1 MRLLRRKE
9 KSYET
14 QDSNQGWK
22 TRVEPQPHSP
32 LIEFG
37 VARVLSAP
45 LPVSVTRDLI
55 IAGHFWRIQMATTDF
70 ARTFARL
77 LSDRA
82 GLTRSLLGVG
92 LLVLGGWCFWLAR
105 ARVTLYEVSSEARV
119 ELDAA
124 AYPIQSPLLG
134 RVVEAHLQVGQ
145 AVQRGD
151 VLVEVD
157 AAPEQLQM
165 QQETVHAQGLDLE
178 VTRLRS
184 QVAAEQSARA
194 EEQWTAQLSLE
205 EANGRIREAEAA
217 ARYADAELARE
228 QKMKEAGLVPPR
240 DLEKIEADAR
250 RLRAT
255 FENTETAARRL
266 PQEQATRD
274 REREVRI
281 QRLYSEIAALE
292 EQRNTVNAG
301 MQGLKYEVERRFI
314 RAPIDGRI
322 GECMVLRPGSVVE
335 EAESLASIVPSGQ
348 LRVVAQFPAE
358 AALGRVQTGQSAT
371 LRLDGY
377 PWAEFG
383 SVSATV
389 ARVAQEI
396 RDGRVRVELAIN
408 PGPGFRGH
416 LEHGMPGTIEVAVE
430 RLTPLALVLRTTGQ
444 WMTRRP

>member
-1 MRLLRRKE
+1 
-9 KSYET
+9 
-14 QDSNQGWK
+14 
-22 TRVEPQPHSP
+22 
-32 LIEFG
+32 
-37 VARVLSAP
+37 
-45 LPVSVTRDLI
+45 
-55 IAGHFWRIQMATTDF
+55 MASTAF

-77 LSDRA
+77 LSDRG
-82 GLTRSLLGVG
+82 GLTRTLLAVG
-92 LLVLGGWCFWLAR
+92 LLVLVGWYFWATQ

-134 RVVEAHLQVGQ
+134 RVVEVHLGVGQ
-145 AVQRGD
+145 SVQRGD
-151 VLVEVD
+151 VLVEID

-165 QQETVHAQGLDLE
+165 RRENVHAQGLDME
-178 VTRLRS
+178 VTVLRS

-194 EEQWTAQLSLE
+194 EEQRTAQLSLA
-205 EANGRIREAEAA
+205 EADDRVREAEAA
-217 ARYADAELARE
+217 SKYADTELSRE

-240 DLEKIEADAR
+240 DLERVDAEAR
-250 RLRAT
+250 RLHAA

-274 REREVRI
+274 RERDVRI
-281 QRLYSEIAALE
+281 QHVYSEIAALE
-292 EQRNTVNAG
+292 EQLNTVNAG
-301 MQGLKYEVERRFI
+301 VRSLKYEVERRQI

-322 GECMVLRPGSVVE
+322 GECMTLRPGSVVE
-335 EAESLASIVPSGQ
+335 EAERLASIVPSGQ

-358 AALGRVQTGQSAT
+358 AALGRIQSGQPAT

-383 SVSATV
+383 SISATV
-389 ARVAQEI
+389 AQVAQEI
-396 RDGRVRVELAIN
+396 RDGSVRVELAMN
-408 PGPGFRGH
+408 SDANFRGR

-430 RLTPLALVLRTTGQ
+430 HVTPLALLLRTTGQ

>member
-1 MRLLRRKE
+1 
-9 KSYET
+9 
-14 QDSNQGWK
+14 
-22 TRVEPQPHSP
+22 
-32 LIEFG
+32 
-37 VARVLSAP
+37 
-45 LPVSVTRDLI
+45 
-55 IAGHFWRIQMATTDF
+55 MATTAF
-70 ARTFARL
+70 ARTFSRL
-77 LSDRA
+77 LSDRG
-82 GLTRSLLGVG
+82 GLTRSLLAVG
-92 LLVLGGWCFWLAR
+92 LLVLSGWCLWAAW

-134 RVVEAHLQVGQ
+134 RVVEAHLRVGQ

-151 VLVEVD
+151 VLVEID

-165 QQETVHAQGLDLE
+165 RQEHVHAQGLELE

-184 QVAAEQSARA
+184 QVTAEESARA
-194 EEQWTAQLSLE
+194 EERRTAQLSLE
-205 EANGRIREAEAA
+205 EADGRVREAEAA
-217 ARYADAELARE
+217 SKYADAELIRE
-228 QKMKEAGLVPPR
+228 QKMQQAGLVPPR
-240 DLEKIEADAR
+240 DLERIDADAH
-250 RLRAT
+250 RLRAA
-255 FENTETAARRL
+255 FETTETSTRRL

-281 QRLYSEIAALE
+281 QRLYSEISALE

-301 MQGLKYEVERRFI
+301 VQGLKYEVERRQI

-322 GECMVLRPGSVVE
+322 GECIILRPGSVVE

-358 AALGRVQTGQSAT
+358 AALGRIEAGQLAT

-396 RDGRVRVELAIN
+396 RDGKVRVELAIS
-408 PGPGFRGH
+408 PGANFRGR

-430 RLTPLALVLRTTGQ
+430 RVTPLALVLRTTGQ

>member
-1 MRLLRRKE
+1 
-9 KSYET
+9 
-14 QDSNQGWK
+14 
-22 TRVEPQPHSP
+22 
-32 LIEFG
+32 
-37 VARVLSAP
+37 
-45 LPVSVTRDLI
+45 
-55 IAGHFWRIQMATTDF
+55 MATTSF
-70 ARTFARL
+70 AGTFARL
-77 LSDRA
+77 LSDRG

-92 LLVLGGWCFWLAR
+92 LLVLGGWCFWAAR

-134 RVVEAHLQVGQ
+134 RVVEAHLRVGQ

-151 VLVEVD
+151 VLVEID

-165 QQETVHAQGLDLE
+165 RQENIHAQGLELE
-178 VTRLRS
+178 IGRLRS
-184 QVAAEQSARA
+184 QVAAEQSARSEERRTA
-194 EEQWTAQLSLE
+194 ELSLE
-205 EANGRIREAEAA
+205 EANGRVREAEAA
-217 ARYADAELARE
+217 AKYADAELSRE

-240 DLEKIEADAR
+240 DLERVDTEAH
-250 RLRAT
+250 RLRAA
-255 FENTETAARRL
+255 FETTETSTRRL
-266 PQEQATRD
+266 PQEQSTRD
-274 REREVRI
+274 RERDVRI

-301 MQGLKYEVERRFI
+301 VQGLKYEVERRQI
-314 RAPIDGRI
+314 RAPIDGRV
-322 GECMVLRPGSVVE
+322 GECMTLRPGSVVE

-358 AALGRVQTGQSAT
+358 AALGRIQSGQPAT
-371 LRLDGY
+371 LRLEGY

-389 ARVAQEI
+389 VRMAQEI
-396 RDGRVRVELAIN
+396 RDGKVRVELTIN
-408 PGPGFRGH
+408 PDAGFRGR

-430 RLTPLALVLRTTGQ
+430 HVSPLALVLRTTGQ

>member
-1 MRLLRRKE
+1 
-9 KSYET
+9 
-14 QDSNQGWK
+14 
-22 TRVEPQPHSP
+22 
-32 LIEFG
+32 
-37 VARVLSAP
+37 
-45 LPVSVTRDLI
+45 
-55 IAGHFWRIQMATTDF
+55 MATTAF

-77 LSDRA
+77 LSDRG
-82 GLTRSLLGVG
+82 GLTRTLLVIG
-92 LLVLGGWCFWLAR
+92 LLVLGGWCFWAAR

-119 ELDAA
+119 ELEGA
-124 AYPIQSPLLG
+124 AYPVQSPLLG
-134 RVVEAHLQVGQ
+134 RVVEAHLRVGQ

-151 VLVEVD
+151 VLVEID

-165 QQETVHAQGLDLE
+165 RQENVHAQGLELE

-194 EEQWTAQLSLE
+194 EERRTAQLSIE
-205 EANGRIREAEAA
+205 EAGGRVREAEVASKHA
-217 ARYADAELARE
+217 EAELSRE
-228 QKMKEAGLVPPR
+228 QKMQQAGLVPPR
-240 DLEKIEADAR
+240 ELERIDADAH
-250 RLRAT
+250 RLRAA
-255 FENTETAARRL
+255 FETTETAVRRL

-274 REREVRI
+274 RERDVRI
-281 QRLYSEIAALE
+281 RRLYSEIAALE

-301 MQGLKYEVERRFI
+301 VQGLKYEVERRQI

-322 GECMVLRPGSVVE
+322 GECMTLRPGSVVE

-358 AALGRVQTGQSAT
+358 AALGRIQSGQPAT

-377 PWAEFG
+377 PWTEFG

-396 RDGRVRVELAIN
+396 RDGKVRVELAIN
-408 PGPGFRGH
+408 QGASFRGR

-430 RLTPLALVLRTTGQ
+430 RVTPLALVLRTTGQ

>member
-1 MRLLRRKE
+1 
-9 KSYET
+9 
-14 QDSNQGWK
+14 
-22 TRVEPQPHSP
+22 
-32 LIEFG
+32 
-37 VARVLSAP
+37 
-45 LPVSVTRDLI
+45 
-55 IAGHFWRIQMATTDF
+55 MATTAF

-77 LSDRA
+77 LSDRG
-82 GLTRSLLGVG
+82 GLTGSLLGVG
-92 LLVLGGWCFWLAR
+92 LLVLGGWCFWAAR
-105 ARVTLYEVSSEARV
+105 TRVTLYEVSSEARV

-134 RVVEAHLQVGQ
+134 RVVEAHLRVGQ

-151 VLVEVD
+151 VLVEID

-165 QQETVHAQGLDLE
+165 SQENVHAQGLELE

-184 QVAAEQSARA
+184 QVAAEQSART
-194 EEQWTAQLSLE
+194 EEQRTAQLSLE
-205 EANGRIREAEAA
+205 EADGRVREAEAA
-217 ARYADAELARE
+217 SKYADAELSRE
-228 QKMKEAGLVPPR
+228 QKMKDAGLVPPR
-240 DLEKIEADAR
+240 DLERIDADAR
-250 RLRAT
+250 RLRAA

-274 REREVRI
+274 RERDVRI

-301 MQGLKYEVERRFI
+301 VQSLKYEVERRQI
-314 RAPIDGRI
+314 RAPIDGYI
-322 GECMVLRPGSVVE
+322 GECMILRPGSVVE

-358 AALGRVQTGQSAT
+358 AALGRIQSGQPAT

-389 ARVAQEI
+389 VRMAQEI
-396 RDGRVRVELAIN
+396 RDGKVRVELAIN
-408 PGPGFRGH
+408 PSASFRGR

-430 RLTPLALVLRTTGQ
+430 HVTPLALVLRTTGQ

>member
-1 MRLLRRKE
+1 
-9 KSYET
+9 
-14 QDSNQGWK
+14 
-22 TRVEPQPHSP
+22 
-32 LIEFG
+32 
-37 VARVLSAP
+37 
-45 LPVSVTRDLI
+45 
-55 IAGHFWRIQMATTDF
+55 MATAAF

-77 LSDRA
+77 LSDRG
-82 GLTRSLLGVG
+82 GLTRTLLAVG
-92 LLVLGGWCFWLAR
+92 LLVLGGWCFWAAR

-119 ELDAA
+119 ELEGA
-124 AYPIQSPLLG
+124 AYPLQSPLLG
-134 RVVEAHLQVGQ
+134 RVVEAHLRVGQ

-151 VLVEVD
+151 VLVEID

-165 QQETVHAQGLDLE
+165 RQENVHAQGLELE
-178 VTRLRS
+178 INRLRS

-194 EEQWTAQLSLE
+194 EERRTAQLSLE
-205 EANGRIREAEAA
+205 EADGREREAEAA
-217 ARYADAELARE
+217 SKYADAELSRE

-240 DLEKIEADAR
+240 ELERIDADAR
-250 RLRAT
+250 RLRAA
-255 FENTETAARRL
+255 FETTETAVRRL

-274 REREVRI
+274 RERDVRI

-301 MQGLKYEVERRFI
+301 AQGLKYEVERRQI

-322 GECMVLRPGSVVE
+322 GECMILRPGSVVE
-335 EAESLASIVPSGQ
+335 EAESLASIIPSGQ

-358 AALGRVQTGQSAT
+358 GALGRIQYGQLAT

-383 SVSATV
+383 SISATV
-389 ARVAQEI
+389 VGMAQEI
-396 RDGRVRVELAIN
+396 RDGKVRVELAIN
-408 PGPGFRGH
+408 PGASFRGR

-430 RLTPLALVLRTTGQ
+430 HVTPLALVLRTTGQ

>member
-1 MRLLRRKE
+1 
-9 KSYET
+9 
-14 QDSNQGWK
+14 
-22 TRVEPQPHSP
+22 
-32 LIEFG
+32 
-37 VARVLSAP
+37 
-45 LPVSVTRDLI
+45 
-55 IAGHFWRIQMATTDF
+55 MATTAF

-77 LSDRA
+77 LSDRG

-92 LLVLGGWCFWLAR
+92 LLVLGGWCFWSAR
-105 ARVTLYEVSSEARV
+105 ARVTLYEVSSDARV

-134 RVVEAHLQVGQ
+134 RVVEAHLRVGQ

-151 VLVEVD
+151 VLVEID
-157 AAPEQLQM
+157 AAPERLLM
-165 QQETVHAQGLDLE
+165 RQENVHAQGLDLE
-178 VTRLRS
+178 IDRLRS

-194 EEQWTAQLSLE
+194 EEQRTAQLSLE
-205 EANGRIREAEAA
+205 EAGGRVREADAA
-217 ARYADAELARE
+217 SKYADAELSRA
-228 QKMKEAGLVPPR
+228 QKMQQAGLVPPR
-240 DLEKIEADAR
+240 DLERVDAEAR
-250 RLRAT
+250 RARAT

-274 REREVRI
+274 RERDVRI

-292 EQRNTVNAG
+292 QQRNTVNAG
-301 MQGLKYEVERRFI
+301 VQGLKYEVERRQI
-314 RAPIDGRI
+314 RAPIDGHI
-322 GECMVLRPGSVVE
+322 GECMILRPGSVVE
-335 EAESLASIVPSGQ
+335 EAENLASIVPSGQ
-348 LRVVAQFPAE
+348 VRVVAQFPAE
-358 AALGRVQTGQSAT
+358 AALGRVQPGQAAT

-396 RDGRVRVELAIN
+396 RDGKVRVELAIN
-408 PGPGFRGH
+408 PSTSFRGR

-430 RLTPLALVLRTTGQ
+430 RVTPLALVLRTTGQ

>member
-1 MRLLRRKE
+1 
-9 KSYET
+9 
-14 QDSNQGWK
+14 
-22 TRVEPQPHSP
+22 
-32 LIEFG
+32 
-37 VARVLSAP
+37 
-45 LPVSVTRDLI
+45 
-55 IAGHFWRIQMATTDF
+55 MATPAF

-77 LSDRA
+77 LSDRG
-82 GLTRSLLGVG
+82 GLTRSLLAVG
-92 LLVLGGWCFWLAR
+92 LLVLSGWCLWAAW

-119 ELDAA
+119 ELDTA

-134 RVVEAHLQVGQ
+134 RVVEAHLRVGQ

-151 VLVEVD
+151 VLVEID

-165 QQETVHAQGLDLE
+165 RQENVHARGLELE

-184 QVAAEQSARA
+184 QVTAEESARA
-194 EEQWTAQLSLE
+194 EERRTAQLSLE
-205 EANGRIREAEAA
+205 EADGRVREAEAA
-217 ARYADAELARE
+217 SKYADAELIRE
-228 QKMKEAGLVPPR
+228 QKMQQAGLVPPR
-240 DLEKIEADAR
+240 DLERIDADAR
-250 RLRAT
+250 RMRAAY
-255 FENTETAARRL
+255 ENTETAARRL

-274 REREVRI
+274 RERDVRI
-281 QRLYSEIAALE
+281 QRLYSEISALE

-301 MQGLKYEVERRFI
+301 VQGLKYEVERRQI

-322 GECMVLRPGSVVE
+322 GECIILRPGSVVK

-358 AALGRVQTGQSAT
+358 AALGRIEAGQLAT

-396 RDGRVRVELAIN
+396 RDGKVRVELAIS
-408 PGPGFRGH
+408 PGANFRGR

-430 RLTPLALVLRTTGQ
+430 RVTPLALVLRTTGQ

>member
-1 MRLLRRKE
+1 
-9 KSYET
+9 
-14 QDSNQGWK
+14 
-22 TRVEPQPHSP
+22 
-32 LIEFG
+32 
-37 VARVLSAP
+37 
-45 LPVSVTRDLI
+45 
-55 IAGHFWRIQMATTDF
+55 MATTAF

-77 LSDRA
+77 LSDRG

-92 LLVLGGWCFWLAR
+92 LLVLGGWCFWAAR

-134 RVVEAHLQVGQ
+134 RVVEAHLRVGQ

-151 VLVEVD
+151 VLVEID

-165 QQETVHAQGLDLE
+165 RQENVHAQGLDLE

-194 EEQWTAQLSLE
+194 EEQRTAQLSLE
-205 EANGRIREAEAA
+205 EANGRVREAEAA
-217 ARYADAELARE
+217 AKYADAELARE

-240 DLEKIEADAR
+240 DLERIDADAR

-274 REREVRI
+274 RERDVRI
-281 QRLYSEIAALE
+281 QRLYSEISALE

-301 MQGLKYEVERRFI
+301 VQGLKYEVERRQI

-322 GECMVLRPGSVVE
+322 GECMTLRPGSVVE
-335 EAESLASIVPSGQ
+335 EAESLATIVPSGE

-383 SVSATV
+383 AVSATV
-389 ARVAQEI
+389 AHVAQEI
-396 RDGRVRVELAIN
+396 RDGKVRVELAID
-408 PGPGFRGH
+408 PSASFRGR

-430 RLTPLALVLRTTGQ
+430 RVTPLALVMRTTGQ

>member
-1 MRLLRRKE
+1 
-9 KSYET
+9 
-14 QDSNQGWK
+14 
-22 TRVEPQPHSP
+22 
-32 LIEFG
+32 
-37 VARVLSAP
+37 
-45 LPVSVTRDLI
+45 
-55 IAGHFWRIQMATTDF
+55 MATTAF
-70 ARTFARL
+70 ARTFSRL
-77 LSDRA
+77 LSDRG
-82 GLTRSLLGVG
+82 GLTRSLLAVG
-92 LLVLGGWCFWLAR
+92 LLVLSGWCLWAAW

-134 RVVEAHLQVGQ
+134 RVVEAHLRVGQ

-151 VLVEVD
+151 VLVEID

-165 QQETVHAQGLDLE
+165 RQENVHAQGLELE

-184 QVAAEQSARA
+184 QVTAEESARA
-194 EEQWTAQLSLE
+194 EERRTAQLSLE
-205 EANGRIREAEAA
+205 EADGRVREAEAA
-217 ARYADAELARE
+217 SKYADAELIRE
-228 QKMKEAGLVPPR
+228 QKMQQAGLVPPR
-240 DLEKIEADAR
+240 DLERIDADAH
-250 RLRAT
+250 RLRAA
-255 FENTETAARRL
+255 FETTETSTRRL

-301 MQGLKYEVERRFI
+301 VQGLKYEVERRQI

-322 GECMVLRPGSVVE
+322 GECIVLRSGSVVE

-358 AALGRVQTGQSAT
+358 AALGRIEAGQLAT

-396 RDGRVRVELAIN
+396 RDGKVRVELAIS
-408 PGPGFRGH
+408 PGAKFRGR

-430 RLTPLALVLRTTGQ
+430 RVTPLALVLRTTGQ

>member
-1 MRLLRRKE
+1 M
-9 KSYET
+9 T
-14 QDSNQGWK
+14 
-22 TRVEPQPHSP
+22 P
-32 LIEFG
+32 
-37 VARVLSAP
+37 
-45 LPVSVTRDLI
+45 
-55 IAGHFWRIQMATTDF
+55 TTAF
-70 ARTFARL
+70 ARTFERL
-77 LSDRA
+77 LSDRG
-82 GLTRSLLGVG
+82 GLTRSLQATGM
-92 LLVLGGWCFWLAR
+92 LVLGGWCFWAAR

-124 AYPIQSPLLG
+124 AYPVQSPLLG
-134 RVVEAHLQVGQ
+134 RVVEAHLRVGQ

-151 VLVEVD
+151 VLVEID

-165 QQETVHAQGLDLE
+165 RQENVHAQGLELE

-184 QVAAEQSARA
+184 QVAAEERARA
-194 EEQWTAQLSLE
+194 EEQKAAQLSLE
-205 EANGRIREAEAA
+205 EADGRMREAEAA
-217 ARYADAELARE
+217 SKYADAELSRE
-228 QKMKEAGLVPPR
+228 QKMQQAGLVALR
-240 DLEKIEADAR
+240 DLERVDAEAR
-250 RLRAT
+250 RLRAA

-274 REREVRI
+274 RERDVRI
-281 QRLYSEIAALE
+281 QRLYSEVSALE

-301 MQGLKYEVERRFI
+301 VQGLKYEVERRLI

-322 GECMVLRPGSVVE
+322 GECMTLRPGSVVE
-335 EAESLASIVPSGQ
+335 EAENLASIVPSGQ

-358 AALGRVQTGQSAT
+358 AALGRIQSGQLAT

-396 RDGRVRVELAIN
+396 RDGNVRVELTIN
-408 PGPGFRGH
+408 PSTRFRGR

-430 RLTPLALVLRTTGQ
+430 HVTPLALVMRTTGQ